1 MQKKKEALP
10 VLCATLDPEEVT
22 RKKKPYCV
30 VYLLF
35 AVVCSAALLGG
46 GGGGLM
52 GFRWIYVALQERIR
66 FPLRCL

>member
-1 MQKKKEALP
+1 M
-10 VLCATLDPEEVT
+10 LCATLDPEEVT

-35 AVVCSAALLGG
+35 AVVCSAAWLGG

>member
-1 MQKKKEALP
+1 M
-10 VLCATLDPEEVT
+10 LCATLDPEEVT

-35 AVVCSAALLGG
+35 AVVCSAAWLGG

-52 GFRWIYVALQERIR
+52 GFRWIYVALQEN
-66 FPLRCL
+66 PVPPALSLMGY

>member
-1 MQKKKEALP
+1 M
-10 VLCATLDPEEVT
+10 
-22 RKKKPYCV
+22 KPYCV